1 MSNRNLKFKLSEL
14 YYTHS
19 VHHLMNTYW
28 DLILPE
34 EDSINEDFEYED
46 DETFPF

>member
-1 MSNRNLKFKLSEL
+1 
-14 YYTHS
+14 
-19 VHHLMNTYW
+19 MNTYW

>member
-1 MSNRNLKFKLSEL
+1 
-14 YYTHS
+14 
-19 VHHLMNTYW
+19 MNTYW

-46 DETFPF
+46 DETLPF

>member
-1 MSNRNLKFKLSEL
+1 
-14 YYTHS
+14 
-19 VHHLMNTYW
+19 MNTYW

-34 EDSINEDFEYED
+34 EDSINEHFEYDD